1 MNDTKRARK
10 QVERDSRSATELPE
24 AFLQRLAQIFPT
36 HYHELVSSF
45 AQARPLSLRRN
56 ACLIDSKQAVAELQQ
71 LGIDFQQ
78 LAPFCDSYIIAPEQR
93 EQALASDYYQQGHF
107 YAQGLASQ
115 LAVLALDPQHDEE
128 VLDLCAAPGG
138 KTAYISCLMQGSG
151 RVAAVEQ
158 SKSRFFKLK
167 NTLAWQQL
175 DNVQA
180 YHKDGIKVW
189 RKVEERFD
197 RVLLDAP
204 CSSEARFRS
213 GEAKSF
219 QHWSVKK
226 VKEMAKKQRAL
237 AYSAFHCLKPGG
249 RLTYSTCSFAVE
261 ENEAVIDG
269 LLQRFGD
276 RLSVENIEFELP
288 NLLPGITHW
297 GNKSFHPDVSKALR
311 VLPNEFMTG
320 FFICNLRKNS
330 G

>member
-1 MNDTKRARK
+1 MNDSKRARK
-10 QVERDSRSATELPE
+10 HRERESQNSSNLPE
-24 AFLQRLAQIFPT
+24 AFLSRLADIFPA
-36 HYHELVSSF
+36 HYPALIGSF
-45 AQARPLSLRRN
+45 AQIRPLCLRRN
-56 ACLIDSKQAVAELQQ
+56 AAVIDSSQARAELQQ
-71 LGIDFQQ
+71 LGINFQQ
-78 LAPFCDSYIIAPEQR
+78 LAPFNDSYLIAPQQR
-93 EQALASDYYQQGHF
+93 EHALASDYYQQGHF

-115 LAVLALDPQHDEE
+115 LAVLALDPQRDEE

-138 KTAYISCLMQGSG
+138 KTAYICGLMQGSG

-167 NTLAWQQL
+167 NTLTWQQL
-175 DNVQA
+175 NNVQA
-180 YHKDGIKVW
+180 YHKDGIKLW
-189 RKVEERFD
+189 RKVAERFD

-213 GEAKSF
+213 GESKSF

-226 VKEMAKKQRAL
+226 VKDMAKKQRAL

-276 RLSVENIEFELP
+276 RLRVENIDFDLP
-288 NLLPGITHW
+288 NLLPGITQW
-297 GNKSFHPDVSKALR
+297 GKKQFHPDVSKALR
-311 VLPNEFMTG
+311 VLPNELMTG
-320 FFICNLRKNS
+320 FFICNLRKK
-330 G
+330 